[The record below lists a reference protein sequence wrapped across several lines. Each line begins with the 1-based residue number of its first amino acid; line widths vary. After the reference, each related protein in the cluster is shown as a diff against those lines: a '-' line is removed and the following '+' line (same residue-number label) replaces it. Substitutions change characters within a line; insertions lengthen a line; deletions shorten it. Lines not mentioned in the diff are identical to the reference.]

1 MLRLRIFT
9 LAATLAL
16 TIAAI
21 AMPASTA
28 AQQASGQ
35 VNLEWFGWSFFRLT
49 SPSGKVLLINP
60 FAQNPDSPIKADDV
74 TQADVIYAADGHADE
89 QGSIIQIAQN
99 TGATTFTPFELGT
112 WLTEQG
118 VPQNQV
124 DRSNPGGRLKVGDIT
139 LDMVGSVHGSG
150 LPAPSPQTPY
160 GGPASGLVAR
170 FDNGWTVYFSG
181 SSAATMD
188 QALWAQM
195 YKPDVAIL
203 HMGADHEPMDFAMS
217 VKLLQ
222 TENPNLKMVIPHHN
236 RVTPPAGQTTVA
248 DVQAAIDAMGLG
260 VQVMQP
266 NLSQVYSF
274 NKP

>member
-1 MLRLRIFT
+1 MFRFRLLT
-9 LAATLAL
+9 LAATVALATFL
-16 TIAAI
+16 VAVPT
-21 AMPASTA
+21 TG
-28 AQQASGQ
+28 AQQAGS

-60 FAQNPDSPIKADDV
+60 FALNPDSPIKAEDI

-118 VPQNQV
+118 VPQSQV
-124 DRSNPGGRLKVGDIT
+124 DRSNPGGRLRVGDVT
-139 LDMVGSVHGSG
+139 LEMVGSVHGAG
-150 LPAPSPQTPY
+150 LPAPTQQTPY

-181 SSAATMD
+181 SSAATTD

-203 HMGADHEPMDFAMS
+203 HMGADHEPMDIAMS

-248 DVQAAIDAMGLG
+248 EVQAAIDAMGLG
-260 VQVMQP
+260 VPVMQP
-266 NLSQVYSF
+266 NLSQVYTF
-274 NKP
+274 TK